1 MTDITILTST
11 NYIEF
16 HFNDLTSLYTLK
28 EDILHK
34 SNVDLSLD
42 SNDMI
47 IIKSFGR
54 VVYKLTFGESN
65 ALNVEDVDGVAVTS
79 KTHLFNLIETALGIG
94 V

>member
-1 MTDITILTST
+1 M
-11 NYIEF
+11 
-16 HFNDLTSLYTLK
+16 
-28 EDILHK
+28 HK